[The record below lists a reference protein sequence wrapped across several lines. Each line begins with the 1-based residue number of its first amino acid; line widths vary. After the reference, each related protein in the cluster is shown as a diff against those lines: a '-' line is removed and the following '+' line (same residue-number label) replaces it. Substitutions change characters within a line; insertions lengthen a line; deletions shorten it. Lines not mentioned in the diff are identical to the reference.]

1 MSFGMTGFARK
12 RLEIEEILRIVAECS
27 TAFGELRFELFDADR
42 VKVRRTGTWDKAKR
56 LLSEG
61 RMDAI
66 AAVSVEDERNSVEIG
81 LEGRDTCYLPYEVH
95 VIREGSEPQG
105 KAIERFFDDV
115 VILSKCDYAFALF
128 ADNHMEV
135 NAQLRFTPFAY
146 WSAGHIEEDIQQRDY
161 LLTLQHMRPCI
172 GRRIP
177 QIYPINYFSRAILA
191 NVETSLE
198 GLIDTN
204 DWDFTEID
212 GVTKIRFKDIFN
224 RGRFKAIQ
232 EEIGGRMAH

>member
-1 MSFGMTGFARK
+1 MLFGMTGFTRK
-12 RLEIEEILRIVAECS
+12 RLETEEILRIVAECS
-27 TAFGELRFELFDADR
+27 AAFGELRFELFDADR
-42 VKVRRTGTWDKAKR
+42 MKVRRTGKWDKVKE
-56 LLSEG
+56 LLSGG
-61 RMDAI
+61 RMNVI
-66 AAVSVEDERNSVEIG
+66 AAVSVENERNSAEIG

-95 VIREGSEPQG
+95 VIREGSEHQG
-105 KAIERFFDDV
+105 RAIERFFDDV

-128 ADNHMEV
+128 ADSHIEI

-146 WSAGHIEEDIQQRDY
+146 WSAGHIEEDVQQRDY
-161 LLTLQHMRPCI
+161 LFTLQDIRPCI

-177 QIYPINYFSRAILA
+177 EIYPINYCSRAILP
-191 NVETSLE
+191 NMETSFKC
-198 GLIDTN
+198 LIDTN

-232 EEIGGRMAH
+232 EEIRKRMR